1 MDSVR
6 RAADAGRKRVDEA
19 WGSLTWLAS
28 ASIGN
33 TDRLTVGRVVI
44 RPGASN
50 PRHYHATCEEVLTL
64 LAGRLEHAIGDEV
77 VTLDPGDTIVIP
89 RGVEHSARNIS
100 TVDADMV
107 VCYDTGRRDFH
118 PA

>member
-1 MDSVR
+1 MDGVR
-6 RAADAGRKRVDEA
+6 RAGDARKQRIDEA

-28 ASIGN
+28 SVVGN
-33 TDRLTVGRVVI
+33 TDCLTVGRVVI
-44 RPGASN
+44 KPGASN
-50 PRHYHATCEEVLTL
+50 PRHYHASCEEILTL
-64 LAGRLEHAIGDEV
+64 LSGRLEHAIGDET

-89 RGVEHSARNIS
+89 RGVPHSARNIS
-100 TVDADMV
+100 KVDADMV

>member
-6 RAADAGRKRVDEA
+6 RAGEARKQRIDEA

-28 ASIGN
+28 GAVGN

-44 RPGASN
+44 KPGASN
-50 PRHYHATCEEVLTL
+50 PRHYHAACEEILTL
-64 LAGRLEHAIGDEV
+64 LSGRLEHAIGDET

-89 RGVEHSARNIS
+89 RGVPHGARNIS
-100 TVDADMV
+100 NGDADMV
-107 VCYDTGRRDFH
+107 VCYDTGTRDFH